1 MFRLDAGSGVPIYRQ
16 LVEQVRREVMLGR
29 LQPGDQLPSV
39 KEVVDALS
47 VNPNTVVKAFGEL
60 EHQGLVVRRQGVG
73 TFVAASPSMTSLPVT
88 SRLLGSLA
96 RWVDRAKR
104 DGLSAEQIRMLLEV
118 AIDGPEA
125 SLSDDRAA
133 GGVA

>member
-1 MFRLDAGSGVPIYRQ
+1 
-16 LVEQVRREVMLGR
+16 
-29 LQPGDQLPSV
+29 
-39 KEVVDALS
+39 
-47 VNPNTVVKAFGEL
+47 
-60 EHQGLVVRRQGVG
+60 
-73 TFVAASPSMTSLPVT
+73 MTSLPVT

>member
-133 GGVA
+133 GGAA

>member
-88 SRLLGSLA
+88 SRLQGSLA

-125 SLSDDRAA
+125 SLTDDRAA
-133 GGVA
+133 GGAA